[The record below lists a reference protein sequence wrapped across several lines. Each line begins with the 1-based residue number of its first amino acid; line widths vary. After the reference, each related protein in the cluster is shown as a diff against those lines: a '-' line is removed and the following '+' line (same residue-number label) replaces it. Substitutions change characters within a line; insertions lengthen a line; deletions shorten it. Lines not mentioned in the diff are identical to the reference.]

1 MFACLWVFEH
11 IVVSILELHAENLM
25 IVVLKPL
32 SRIILESPQGK
43 REILCHKSDRTG
55 WEGWISTSCTYATR
69 VTYILQCSPVQGNGI
84 VDQPSTRA
92 KIIW

>member
-32 SRIILESPQGK
+32 SRIIWRALKANARYFATNQTEQDGKGRLARPAHMRLE
-43 REILCHKSDRTG
+43 
-55 WEGWISTSCTYATR
+55 
-69 VTYILQCSPVQGNGI
+69 
-84 VDQPSTRA
+84 
-92 KIIW
+92 